1 MTLNKRYL
9 LNGTAAKCLVALGLL
24 LASCAPT
31 GSIDADATS
40 GDSADLKAAV
50 LAHLDRQQRQ
60 SCNFRSLALS
70 APSPIKT
77 VDLPSQRRAIYKNA
91 ESYAAYIHGAA
102 TRYFFGGETS
112 SADRAISL
120 MVQWAEARAHENVIP
135 ETNSVSTNRYP
146 TYMILGSSLNALFL
160 LDRSEALTP
169 EREKVI
175 WSWLDQ
181 LARDSFIG
189 RPLPRGSAG
198 FQDREQRVNNHN
210 ARRAVI
216 TAYLA
221 AHKNDSRL
229 LAQSQRMIA
238 RGFAE
243 VDKGVPFDAN
253 RGDWALNYANLA
265 ILGFS
270 EHTAFTRALGRA
282 ENLSQKVSDINA
294 MAEFLFNETIK
305 QDKVHTYA
313 RQNVGRPSSSYGGVQ
328 EIWWTERYTG
338 GLTHYAW
345 IDADILSFQPPLSL
359 SAPRYSEV
367 GGYLGCWF

>member
-9 LNGTAAKCLVALGLL
+9 LNGTAAKCLVALGLM

-70 APSPIKT
+70 APSPIRT

-112 SADRAISL
+112 SADRALSL

-160 LDRSEALTP
+160 LDRSEACQAP
-169 EREKVI
+169 FVCANFRVVV
-175 WSWLDQ
+175 SG
-181 LARDSFIG
+181 IG
-189 RPLPRGSAG
+189 GRMFSA
-198 FQDREQRVNNHN
+198 
-210 ARRAVI
+210 
-216 TAYLA
+216 
-221 AHKNDSRL
+221 
-229 LAQSQRMIA
+229 
-238 RGFAE
+238 
-243 VDKGVPFDAN
+243 
-253 RGDWALNYANLA
+253 
-265 ILGFS
+265 
-270 EHTAFTRALGRA
+270 
-282 ENLSQKVSDINA
+282 
-294 MAEFLFNETIK
+294 
-305 QDKVHTYA
+305 
-313 RQNVGRPSSSYGGVQ
+313 
-328 EIWWTERYTG
+328 
-338 GLTHYAW
+338 
-345 IDADILSFQPPLSL
+345 
-359 SAPRYSEV
+359 
-367 GGYLGCWF
+367 